1 MPDGATAARAAEE
14 TRPHPGLGALF
25 AGFVSVSAFAFGGV
39 LPWARL
45 ILVERRRWLTPDEF
59 TDVLSLCQFLPGPN
73 IVNVSI
79 AVGGRFRGVPGAI
92 AAVSGLWAVPFV
104 LVLTLG
110 AIYQQYGDAPG
121 VSGALAGIAAGAAG
135 LVVAMVAKMVAPLLA
150 QRWRTAVP
158 MMLLAFVAIGVM
170 RWPLL
175 PVLLVLAPLGVALVW
190 RWR

>member
-1 MPDGATAARAAEE
+1 VPDGAAAAPAIDE
-14 TRPHPGLGALF
+14 TRPEPGLAALF

-92 AAVSGLWAVPFV
+92 AAVTGLWAIPIV
-104 LVLTLG
+104 LVLSLG
-110 AIYQQYGDAPG
+110 ALYTHYGESEAIA
-121 VSGALAGIAAGAAG
+121 GALGGIAAGAAG
-135 LVVAMVAKMVAPLLA
+135 LVVAMVAKMIGPLLGR
-150 QRWRTAVP
+150 RWRTAIP

-175 PVLLVLAPLGVALVW
+175 PVLLVLAPIAIALVW
-190 RWR
+190 RRR